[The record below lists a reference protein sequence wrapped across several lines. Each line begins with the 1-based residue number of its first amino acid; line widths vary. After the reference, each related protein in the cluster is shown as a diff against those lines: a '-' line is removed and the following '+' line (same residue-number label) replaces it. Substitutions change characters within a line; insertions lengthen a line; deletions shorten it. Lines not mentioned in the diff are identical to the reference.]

1 MECNGEGREME
12 RGSETGVSRPA
23 RMQPA
28 KSEREALSRLGLDE
42 MTALH

>member
-1 MECNGEGREME
+1 MEYNGEGREME

-28 KSEREALSRLGLDE
+28 KSEREVSRLGLDE